1 MSIIEEIKTYKSY
14 IISISLAIALCL
26 SAVFLG
32 IAINTRHLVSEEIL
46 TRGKA
51 HFNNIVIT
59 RKWNAK
65 YGGVYVE
72 KKEGVESNPY
82 LDDPDIT
89 TVYNKTYTLKNP
101 ALMTR
106 EISEFAEKE
115 GLFQFHITSL
125 DPVNPANKADKFE
138 ETALRSFEKGVKET
152 HRKEIKDNKTYF
164 RYMAPLYVEKECL
177 KCHAKQGYKIG
188 DVRGGISVTFNIDSI
203 QNKLHTNI
211 IIISILGVVTI
222 VSLLGLVYLL
232 TMILIKKLKEARNK
246 IETLAITDELTG
258 LFNRRHLITRL
269 DEEIKRSR
277 RLEKK
282 LGCILIDIDH
292 FKSIN
297 DNYGHLF
304 GDEALRSI
312 SSLIQKSIRSYDI
325 LGRIGGE
332 EFLVIL
338 PDTNFEE
345 TRNFAERIRTD
356 IKDNFELKTES
367 SGAIKITVSLGISE
381 MQYSDPSIDDIIQ
394 RADRGLYKAKNSGR
408 DRVGWI

>member
-138 ETALRSFEKGVKET
+138 ETALRSFEKGVKEI

>member
-1 MSIIEEIKTYKSY
+1 MSIIDEIKTYKNY
-14 IISISLAIALCL
+14 IVSISLAIALCL

-32 IAINTRHLVSEEIL
+32 IAINTRHLVSEEIIA
-46 TRGKA
+46 RARA

-72 KKEGVESNPY
+72 KTEGVESNPY

-89 TVYNKTYTLKNP
+89 TVDNKTYTLKNP

-138 ETALRSFEKGVKET
+138 ETALRSFEKGVKEI